1 MSVVFCV
8 FVLRSQ
14 PGVGKTAIVEGLA
27 QRIIK
32 GDVPTNLECRIW
44 SLDLGALIAG
54 AMHRGEFEERL
65 KAVLKEVQD
74 ASGSIILFIDEMH
87 MVLGAGAT
95 SGSARNTMAPA
106 RTHQATRKSKGR
118 RSAAAEGSGQ

>member
-1 MSVVFCV
+1 
-8 FVLRSQ
+8 
-14 PGVGKTAIVEGLA
+14 VEGLA

-95 SGSARNTMAPA
+95 SGSACNTMAPA
-106 RTHQATRKSKGR
+106 HTQQVTRKSNGR
-118 RSAAAEGSGQ
+118 RSAAVEVVGNERAPNAFG